1 MRQRLVRNE
10 KRRLSRPAELL
21 LRQLH
26 FLLAQRRSVRF
37 ERVLLARRSEADVGA
52 HQNKRR
58 SCGFG
63 ARSAQRAVER
73 FEVIAILD
81 CLRVPAISL
90 EPLRAV
96 FRESQIRG
104 GSERNVVVVVQIDQ
118 FAQFQM
124 ARQAGGFRGDA
135 LHQITVAHDPISKVT
150 DHLESRAVVARGEIG
165 LRDGHADP
173 VAETLTE
180 RSRGGFHSGCE
191 LTLRMAWRQA
201 SPLAELFDLIERDIV
216 AGKIKH
222 AVKQHRAMPGGED
235 EAVAI
240 GP

>member
-1 MRQRLVRNE
+1 YT
-10 KRRLSRPAELL
+10 
-21 LRQLH
+21 
-26 FLLAQRRSVRF
+26 
-37 ERVLLARRSEADVGA
+37 
-52 HQNKRR
+52 
-58 SCGFG
+58 
-63 ARSAQRAVER
+63 
-73 FEVIAILD
+73 I
-81 CLRVPAISL
+81 
-90 EPLRAV
+90 
-96 FRESQIRG
+96 
-104 GSERNVVVVVQIDQ
+104 
-118 FAQFQM
+118 
-124 ARQAGGFRGDA
+124 
-135 LHQITVAHDPISKVT
+135 HQISIAHDSIIKVT
-150 DHLESRAVVARGEIG
+150 YHLDSLSVIARGEIG

-201 SPLAELFDLIERDIV
+201 TPLAELFDLIERDIV

>member
-1 MRQRLVRNE
+1 LLPFRFGPLSLCHRFAKMRQRLVRNE

-37 ERVLLARRSEADVGA
+37 ERILLARRSEADVGA

-58 SCGFG
+58 PRGFG
-63 ARSAQRAVER
+63 ARSA
-73 FEVIAILD
+73 L
-81 CLRVPAISL
+81 
-90 EPLRAV
+90 
-96 FRESQIRG
+96 
-104 GSERNVVVVVQIDQ
+104 
-118 FAQFQM
+118 
-124 ARQAGGFRGDA
+124 
-135 LHQITVAHDPISKVT
+135 
-150 DHLESRAVVARGEIG
+150 G
-165 LRDGHADP
+165 LRDGHANP
-173 VAETLTE
+173 IAETLTE